1 MKRLLWIVELSIIT
15 LVTLPFLFLP
25 LSSGRVLGLILY
37 YLWRKRRNIAIENVR
52 MACASGI
59 IKGEPVKIVRKNFEE
74 IGKSVAELVRIFFGR
89 GKGIISKVRFRGLEN
104 LEKAKDKGKGVIF
117 VTGHCGNWELLGIAT
132 SSRINPLSVVA
143 RKINNPYLNRL
154 VEKVRS
160 RYGNNV
166 IYKKGALKEIIRVLR
181 NNGSVGILIDQAVLP
196 QEGVLVEF
204 LGRPAWT
211 TKMPFLIAKKTGSPI
226 LPAFIKNEGKEKV
239 ITIYPEVML
248 LLNNSDSMIE
258 ENMRILNSFIENYI
272 KENPEQWLWMHRRWK
287 RTECLRKRY

>member
-52 MACASGI
+52 MACTSGI

-74 IGKSVAELVRIFFGR
+74 IGKSVAEMVRIFFGR

-154 VEKVRS
+154 VEKIRS
-160 RYGNNV
+160 RYGNSV

-181 NNGSVGILIDQAVLP
+181 NNGSVGILMDQAVLP

-287 RTECLRKRY
+287 RTE